1 MSVAVEEVPGD
12 LGMARRLWPLMLA
25 SAVSLLPYTIFG
37 TFLVRIAQ
45 DANTSAAVM
54 GGLRGLGGLAALAA
68 GAVLAPLL
76 DRVARLRAAAFGLV
90 ALAVAALI
98 GAIGHLVATAVFCA
112 LVGAAMAVVN
122 PALTASAA
130 DRFGDGPAAGRAAT
144 LVTATGALTVML
156 AAPVVAL
163 PALVW
168 GWRGDLVMTAVLA
181 LALAVVFYVRP
192 GRVLPTSTQGYL
204 ASYRALRGLRPLL
217 AVALLRTAAF
227 MGHLSYLAVIYDARF
242 GLSPSAFA
250 LVWTLSG
257 GTYFIGNYVA
267 GRVVGSGRVA
277 AHHVM
282 FWTLA
287 VSLVAMVAIYFTDL
301 LAVAVV
307 LTGVLGLCH
316 SATAACVITLMV
328 RHSGE
333 ARGTALGV
341 TGAAVN
347 LGTFAGAAL
356 GGVGL
361 GVAGLPGA
369 AAVFGGITV
378 LSLVP
383 AVVVWRSERAVGRAS
398 ASGRV

>member
-12 LGMARRLWPLMLA
+12 LRMARRLWPLMLA

-37 TFLVRIAQ
+37 TFLVRIAR

-90 ALAVAALI
+90 ALAVASLI
-98 GAIGHLVATAVFCA
+98 GVIGHVVATAVFCA

-130 DRFGDGPAAGRAAT
+130 DRFGDGAAAGRAAT

-192 GRVLPTSTQGYL
+192 GRVLPASGLGYL

-217 AVALLRTAAF
+217 AVAFLRAAAF
-227 MGHLSYLAVIYDARF
+227 MGHLSYLALIYDAGF
-242 GLSPSAFA
+242 GLSPGAFA

-257 GTYFIGNYVA
+257 GTYFVGNLVA
-267 GRVVGSGRVA
+267 GRVVGSGRVM

-282 FWTLA
+282 FWALA
-287 VSLVAMVAIYFTDL
+287 VSLVAMVGIYFTGVL
-301 LAVAVV
+301 PVAVV

-316 SATAACVITLMV
+316 SAVAACVITLMV
-328 RHSGE
+328 RRGGE

-347 LGTFAGAAL
+347 LGTFAGAAV

-369 AAVFGGITV
+369 AVVFGGITV

-383 AVVVWRSERAVGRAS
+383 AGLVWRSELVVRRAS